1 MLAYSRYTKWPAV
14 KNAPSQLH
22 PRNPHQG
29 RYDLNVLTAVCPEL
43 KSHLKLNPKGE
54 QTVNFANEDA
64 VRLLN
69 QALLAHH
76 YQVQHWNI
84 PQDYLCP
91 PIPGRADYIHYAAD
105 LLMGKK
111 NNAKVLDIGT
121 GANCIYPIIGCRS
134 YGWKFVATEIDPVA
148 VTAASLIVDSNS
160 VLKNKIKVLQ
170 QKNKKSIFS
179 GIIGP
184 HDLFDLTLC
193 NPPFHASLA
202 EANAVTERKQHNL
215 NRHKVKYNTQQAVVE
230 SSADNSSDNSS
241 DNSLDK
247 KQGRNFGGQKA
258 ELWCE
263 GGEFAF
269 LKRMITESQN
279 FTQQVMWFTSLVSK
293 SDNVK
298 SLKKLLNQVGA
309 KQVKVINMSQGQK
322 VSRIIAWSFL
332 TYEQLED
339 WNKKRN
345 GA

>member
-1 MLAYSRYTKWPAV
+1 M
-14 KNAPSQLH
+14 KNSPSQLH

-76 YQVQHWNI
+76 YQVLHWNI
-84 PQDYLCP
+84 PADYLCP

-105 LLMGKK
+105 LLRGKK

-121 GANCIYPIIGCRS
+121 GANCIYPIIGSRS
-134 YGWKFVATEIDPVA
+134 YGWKFIASDIDPIA
-148 VTAASLIVDSNS
+148 VSAANLIVDSNA

-170 QKNKKSIFS
+170 QKNQTSIFS

-202 EANAVTERKQHNL
+202 EANAVTERKTHNL
-215 NRHKVKYNTQQAVVE
+215 NRHKVKYSGKQAVVE
-230 SSADNSSDNSS
+230 DVVDK
-241 DNSLDK
+241 SL
-247 KQGRNFGGQKA
+247 GRNFGGQKS

-263 GGEFAF
+263 GGELVF
-269 LKRMITESQN
+269 LKRMINESQN
-279 FTQQVMWFTSLVSK
+279 FSQQVMWFTSLVSK

-298 SLKKLLNQVGA
+298 PLKKLLNQVGA
-309 KQVKVINMSQGQK
+309 KQVKVVSMSQGQK
-322 VSRIIAWSFL
+322 VSRLIAWSFL
-332 TYEQLED
+332 TNEQLED
-339 WNKKRN
+339 WNKQRLQS
-345 GA
+345 